1 MSLPHTHAAA
11 HAQPI
16 PKAILIG
23 AGLLVGFSLSIATA
37 ARLLHWQA
45 TPLPVARAV
54 TVLHLN
60 FRDRSDG
67 AVEVL
72 DADLGDALVQVLAP
86 GTNGF
91 ARGVLRGLARQR
103 YREGAG
109 ALSPFTLTRWSDGRL
124 TLVDPQTDRRVSLEV
139 FGPTNAEPFVAMFAA
154 DSALTRAAADASAS
168 VNQPVRTLLP

>member
-1 MSLPHTHAAA
+1 MQVPGTQGATPV
-11 HAQPI
+11 QPM
-16 PKAILIG
+16 PRAILVG
-23 AGLLVGFSLSIATA
+23 AGLLIGFSLLIATA
-37 ARLLHWQA
+37 GRLMHWQA
-45 TPLPVARAV
+45 TPLPAARAV

-72 DADLGDALVQVLAP
+72 DADRGDTVVQVLAP

-103 YREGAG
+103 YRQGLG
-109 ALSPFTLTRWSDGRL
+109 ALQPFTLTRWSDGRL

-139 FGPTNAEPFVAMFAA
+139 FGPTNAEPFVEMFTA
-154 DSALTRAAADASAS
+154 
-168 VNQPVRTLLP
+168 RTPLP